1 MTHFLFHMEK
11 KLSLWPMGTRSLHGD
26 SNSIERKA
34 KIRVIWSFKALFSL
48 SGEEEEVVFGD
59 YRILFD
65 LVFNRRS

>member
-1 MTHFLFHMEK
+1 
-11 KLSLWPMGTRSLHGD
+11 MGTRSLHGD